1 MRTTF
6 CVQAFIGQ
14 SQPFH
19 RPPTHQVLCHNLFR
33 IFRLHMPVP
42 DRVGIHH
49 HRGPMLALVQA
60 AGLVDAHLG
69 AQPGLARKLLQPR
82 MQRARSIA
90 GARGPR
96 RIGGAAVMTNK
107 DVAFKWGQAKN
118 LLSPISFGSTHSRL
132 TWVPHISYAA
142 ADEMWESTN
151 LNPTFPTSHESGCP
165 RSLVR
170 RGGGTGE
177 AQTSAHRLYVT
188 APRAFAAF
196 HNPYAH
202 PGPICENGCL
212 TMSTDN
218 LLSLKDDMVAFIEGH
233 GMRRL
238 PGYVTDD
245 IPSVL
250 WEGHGNI
257 DAWKDFVEMAKHVGS
272 PFVTFSEMTLD
283 HEELDA
289 LIEEAG
295 EMNFPDEE
303 AAELVEAKWLRKY
316 AGKLGYIQLG
326 FIYQGI
332 VFMHETTTEWYERYQ
347 SLLENLEAFHDIVID
362 DAHSHDDEDE

>member
-1 MRTTF
+1 MTLHTRR
-6 CVQAFIGQ
+6 
-14 SQPFH
+14 P
-19 RPPTHQVLCHNLFR
+19 RPP
-33 IFRLHMPVP
+33 IPP
-42 DRVGIHH
+42 
-49 HRGPMLALVQA
+49 
-60 AGLVDAHLG
+60 
-69 AQPGLARKLLQPR
+69 
-82 MQRARSIA
+82 
-90 GARGPR
+90 
-96 RIGGAAVMTNK
+96 
-107 DVAFKWGQAKN
+107 
-118 LLSPISFGSTHSRL
+118 
-132 TWVPHISYAA
+132 
-142 ADEMWESTN
+142 
-151 LNPTFPTSHESGCP
+151 
-165 RSLVR
+165 
-170 RGGGTGE
+170 
-177 AQTSAHRLYVT
+177 
-188 APRAFAAF
+188 AAF

-202 PGPICENGCL
+202 PGLICENGCL
-212 TMSTDN
+212 TMSSDN

-250 WEGHGNI
+250 WEGRGNP

-316 AGKLGYIQLG
+316 AGKLGYIQLA

-362 DAHSHDDEDE
+362 DTHSHDDEDE

>member
-1 MRTTF
+1 M
-6 CVQAFIGQ
+6 A
-14 SQPFH
+14 
-19 RPPTHQVLCHNLFR
+19 
-33 IFRLHMPVP
+33 
-42 DRVGIHH
+42 
-49 HRGPMLALVQA
+49 
-60 AGLVDAHLG
+60 
-69 AQPGLARKLLQPR
+69 
-82 MQRARSIA
+82 
-90 GARGPR
+90 
-96 RIGGAAVMTNK
+96 NK
-107 DVAFKWGQAKN
+107 DVAFKWGQAEN
-118 LLSPISFGSTHSRL
+118 LLSAINSGSAHSRL
-132 TWVPHISYAA
+132 TRMPRSRPSNNVGAPGPDFGTRDSA
-142 ADEMWESTN
+142 N
-151 LNPTFPTSHESGCP
+151 LNPQALP
-165 RSLVR
+165 
-170 RGGGTGE
+170 
-177 AQTSAHRLYVT
+177 QSAL
-188 APRAFAAF
+188 AAF

-362 DAHSHDDEDE
+362 DTHSHDDEDE